1 MKIEKSTIIR
11 TILIL
16 LVIVN
21 NVLERCG
28 IDIIPV
34 DENFVGMFVENA
46 IEVAVIIT
54 GFWYNNSF
62 SPNARKAQAFFK
74 ELKNSK

>member
-1 MKIEKSTIIR
+1 MKIEKTTIIR

-16 LVIVN
+16 MVIVN
-21 NVLERCG
+21 FILEKCG

-34 DENFVGMFVENA
+34 DEGTVGMFVETVIEIA
-46 IEVAVIIT
+46 IIVA